1 MTCSF
6 VWVELFDCFE
16 GGLLVIIINVLIGFS
31 SLELEERRPRNRHA
45 RILYQSDSALDARG

>member
-16 GGLLVIIINVLIGFS
+16 GGELVIINVLIGFS
-31 SLELEERRPRNRHA
+31 SLELEERRPRNRDA

>member
-31 SLELEERRPRNRHA
+31 SLELEERWPRNRGA
-45 RILYQSDSALDARG
+45 RILYQSGGA